1 MLETF
6 LIDQGILRPQRVRL
20 LCTPDYLFFRTH
32 SHRLYRE
39 FKGIPRYSI
48 ITRKVTDQLDS
59 VSTNSQPCSLET
71 LFIVDGST
79 ALKNAPFY
87 FPLAKLLDLSIVG
100 MNLDIIELPKL
111 RYMSPPDQKVQKYEP
126 IALVSSEVHFH
137 APLQETGLESKT
149 ITLPTSS
156 FDLYPQPII
165 PITQNTIAVGSVR
178 DINEFFPHKF
188 DVLRINLGDFVEY
201 TQRFSPPSK
210 PSGSAKKAFKREI
223 LEEVGK
229 IVHCFHI
236 PIVLVSFYKISKFM
250 ALDSESTAVQHVQ
263 DICDH
268 WSFSESMLINNEK
281 RREWSVIRG
290 DPLDQFFDA
299 QGYIAVFNRLKKPK
313 PIKTSSLEDQ
323 SYSFDE
329 EFYFD

>member
-48 ITRKVTDQLDS
+48 ITRKVTDQLDLES
-59 VSTNSQPCSLET
+59 HSSQACSLET

-87 FPLAKLLDLSIVG
+87 FPLAKLLDLSIIG

-111 RYMSPPDQKVQKYEP
+111 RYMTKLDQKVQKYDP

-137 APLQETGLESKT
+137 APLHETGLESKA

-165 PITQNTIAVGSVR
+165 PITKNTIAVGSVR
-178 DINEFFPHKF
+178 DINEFFPIKF
-188 DVLRINLGDFVEY
+188 DILRINLGDFVEY

-210 PSGSAKKAFKREI
+210 PSGSAKKIFKGRILDEI
-223 LEEVGK
+223 GK
-229 IVHCFHI
+229 IVKCFRI

-250 ALDSESTAVQHVQ
+250 ALDSESSASHHVQ

-268 WSFSESMLINNEK
+268 WGFSESMLINNEK
-281 RREWSVIRG
+281 RRVWEHE
-290 DPLDQFFDA
+290 PTKNLDQFFDA
-299 QGYIAVFNRLKKPK
+299 RGYIAVFNRFKEVK
-313 PIKTSSLEDQ
+313 PIINYN
-323 SYSFDE
+323 YSFDE
-329 EFYFD
+329 EYFLD